1 MNSFLIKSDP
11 AYRKKVIL
19 LLVVLTLLGAGVVIY
34 FQNFMDTLLTS
45 AETDPQGAIEE
56 TIRIFRILM
65 AALGISLF
73 VMGAYFMW
81 VSIRIL
87 RSSQLPPPQT
97 KVIRDIRAVIGRPAV
112 IRGVFGFFLSL
123 VIMGVGVAAPY
134 IAYTRFEGAMAEMA
148 ADLDQSTLP
157 ETSFPENRSPIQEK

>member
-1 MNSFLIKSDP
+1 MNSFLIKADP

-19 LLVVLTLLGAGVVIY
+19 LLVVLTLLGAGVAIY
-34 FQNFMDTLLTS
+34 FQNLMNALLAS
-45 AETDPQGAIEE
+45 AETDPRGSIEE

-87 RSSQLPPPQT
+87 RSSQFPPPQT
-97 KVIRDIRAVIGRPAV
+97 KVIRDIRAVMGRPAM
-112 IRGVFGFFLSL
+112 IRGVFGLFLSL
-123 VIMGVGVAAPY
+123 LIMGAGVAAPY
-134 IAYTRFEGAMAEMA
+134 IAFTRFEAAMAEMA

-157 ETSFPENRSPIQEK
+157 ERSFPENRPPVQEK